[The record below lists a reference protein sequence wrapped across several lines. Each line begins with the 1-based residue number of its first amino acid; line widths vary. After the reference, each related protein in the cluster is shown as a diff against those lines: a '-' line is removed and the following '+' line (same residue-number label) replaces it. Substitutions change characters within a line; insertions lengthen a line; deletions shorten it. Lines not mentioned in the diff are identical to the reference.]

1 MTSLRKIW
9 RAYLAADAHLQE
21 RAREARSRTAQD
33 KWTGLRDVNDQAYF
47 MMLFA
52 CFEGRVTALCHRL
65 VAARRHQRSWRW
77 RRLWDT
83 VDVDRLHFM
92 RKTALL
98 VDKGGTDYNKIRD
111 LYEIRCSIAHGKPER
126 VGPLDLP
133 FEYQEIARLWKAL
146 RP

>member
-1 MTSLRKIW
+1 
-9 RAYLAADAHLQE
+9 
-21 RAREARSRTAQD
+21 
-33 KWTGLRDVNDQAYF
+33 

-65 VAARRHQRSWRW
+65 VAPRRHQRSWRR

-98 VDKGGTDYNKIRD
+98 VEKGGTHYNKIRD